1 MLDSRERKAVR
12 RERKFSGYV
21 KVVTASTRVM
31 SMGLRD
37 GFKVGLPLLRFLLSD
52 SSNEREL

>member
-37 GFKVGLPLLRFLLSD
+37 GFKVG
-52 SSNEREL
+52 